1 MHIAGVL
8 ILKRTTR
15 NVRRAS
21 SAVSISAKKPN
32 NAKTKNHK
40 TKAERKNTMKSQ
52 SRKTKAEAK
61 AKAEAESQDRKH
73 MERLLLSLTYLAGA
87 ILLSMLLII
96 GGLVQLALT
105 AALDGAHGWAGLLSL
120 VIGAT
125 GLVSIY
131 TWALISRK

>member
-1 MHIAGVL
+1 
-8 ILKRTTR
+8 
-15 NVRRAS
+15 
-21 SAVSISAKKPN
+21 
-32 NAKTKNHK
+32 
-40 TKAERKNTMKSQ
+40 MKSQ
-52 SRKTKAEAK
+52 SRKTKAETEAK
-61 AKAEAESQDRKH
+61 AEAEAESQDRKH

-87 ILLSMLLII
+87 ILLSILLII

-105 AALDGAHGWAGLLSL
+105 AALGGAHGWAGLLSL